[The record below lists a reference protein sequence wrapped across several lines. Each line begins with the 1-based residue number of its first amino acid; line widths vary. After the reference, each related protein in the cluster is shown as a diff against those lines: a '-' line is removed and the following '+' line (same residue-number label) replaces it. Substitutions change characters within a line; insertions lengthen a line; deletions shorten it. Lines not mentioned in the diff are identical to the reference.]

1 MAFSD
6 EVSDMATTVEGKVGA
21 QNRLAALL
29 EEGQSVWLDFITRDL
44 VRSGELGRMIEQD
57 GLRGMTS
64 NPTIFQKAI
73 SEGDDYDAQ
82 IGELVGQGQPAA
94 AIFEAVAIKD
104 IQDACDVFR
113 PLYDRT
119 EGRDGFVSIEV
130 SPLLARDTAGTIE
143 EARRLWKTVNRP
155 NVMIKVPGTAEGAPA
170 IETLLGEGINVNI
183 TLLFSL
189 ANHERVMWNYVNAL
203 EARAAQGQPI
213 DRIASVASFFVS
225 RVDTLIDRQLD
236 ERIAAAGDEATKDSL
251 RALQGKVAVA
261 NAKLAYARFQA
272 IFGGARFRQL
282 AAKGARVQ
290 RPLWAST
297 ATKNKAYSD
306 VLYVDSLIG
315 PDTVN
320 TLPPATMEAF
330 QDHGTVSRTVDAGVD
345 EARATLAALKSAG
358 VDIDAATQQLE
369 DEGVAL
375 FAKSFEDLLA
385 GVEEKRRALQGAGR

>member
-1 MAFSD
+1 
-6 EVSDMATTVEGKVGA
+6 MATTVEGKVGA
-21 QNRLAALL
+21 QSRLAALL

-44 VRSGELGRMIEQD
+44 VRGGELARMIEQD

-73 SEGDDYDAQ
+73 SEGGAYDAQ
-82 IGELVGQGQPAA
+82 IGELIAQGKSAGE
-94 AIFEAVAIKD
+94 IFEAVAIKD
-104 IQDACDVFR
+104 IQDACDLFR

-155 NVMIKVPGTAEGAPA
+155 NVMVKVPGTAEGAPA
-170 IETLLGEGINVNI
+170 IETLLGEGLNINI

-203 EARAAQGQPI
+203 EARAAKGAPVN
-213 DRIASVASFFVS
+213 RIASVASFFVS
-225 RVDTLIDRQLD
+225 RVDTLVDKLLD
-236 ERIAAAGDEATKDSL
+236 EKIAAASDESAKAAL

-261 NAKLAYARFQA
+261 NAKLAYARFQE
-272 IFGGARFRQL
+272 IFGERFQAL

-297 ATKNKAYSD
+297 GTKNKAYSD

-320 TLPPATMEAF
+320 TLPPATITAF
-330 QDHGTVSRTVDAGVD
+330 QDHGTVRRTIDEGVD
-345 EARATLAALKSAG
+345 EARATMAALKEAG
-358 VDIDAATQQLE
+358 IDIDAVTQQLE
-369 DEGVAL
+369 DEGVSL
-375 FAKSFEDLLA
+375 FAKSFDDLLA
-385 GVEEKRRALQGAGR
+385 GVEEKRQALQGAGR